1 MNRAAASAAKVAE
14 SYYDSNDADEFYAR
28 VWGGEDIHVGVYR
41 SDDEPIA
48 EASRRT
54 VVEMA
59 SRLSS
64 VDDETAVV
72 DIGAGY
78 GGAARYLAET
88 FGCRVTCLNLS
99 EAQNAR
105 NRRLNKQR
113 GLDERIEVVHGQ
125 FERMPLG
132 AGSYD
137 VAWSQDAI
145 LHSGDR
151 QRVLEEVRRVLRP
164 GGRFIFTDPM
174 QADDCR
180 PGALGR
186 VYARLQLA
194 DLSSPGFYRATLT
207 ALGFRELSFDD
218 LTPHLVRHYARVR
231 DELESRSRE
240 LSRHASAAYLENM
253 KEGLGH
259 WIKAG
264 TDGFLRW
271 GIFCFER

>member
-1 MNRAAASAAKVAE
+1 MNPSAHSAAKVAE
-14 SYYDSNDADEFYAR
+14 SYYDSTDADEFYAR
-28 VWGGEDIHVGVYR
+28 VWGGEDIHVGIYR

-48 EASRRT
+48 EASNRT

-59 SRLSS
+59 SRLSGLGS
-64 VDDETAVV
+64 ETAVV

-78 GGAARYLAET
+78 GGAARYLAEN
-88 FGCRVTCLNLS
+88 FGCRVTCVNLS
-99 EAQNAR
+99 EAQNSR
-105 NRRLNKQR
+105 NRRLNKRR

-125 FERMPLG
+125 FERLPLG
-132 AGSYD
+132 ASSYD

-151 QRVLEEVRRVLRP
+151 ERVLSEVQRVLRP

-174 QADDCR
+174 QADDC
-180 PGALGR
+180 PQGVLSR
-186 VYARLQLA
+186 VYARLSLT
-194 DLSSPGFYRATLT
+194 DLSSPGFYRSTLS
-207 ALGFRELSFDD
+207 ALGFRELSFED
-218 LTPHLVRHYARVR
+218 LTPHLIRHYSRVR
-231 DELESRSRE
+231 DELESRSSE
-240 LSRHASAAYLENM
+240 LSRHASAAYLANM

-271 GIFCFER
+271 GIFCFQR